1 MNSVGIIGA
10 GLVGRAWGLVFAR
23 KGWAV
28 RLFDP
33 LPGGT
38 DAALAAIED
47 AAGDLAAAGL
57 LDGAAADE
65 IMQRFTACA
74 TLEGAVEGVRWV
86 QESAPEK
93 LEVKR
98 DLWRRLDGAAAPDA
112 VLASSTSALLPST
125 FTEGLE
131 GAGRCLVAHPLN
143 PPSVI
148 PAVELV
154 PAPATTHETMATAR
168 GVMEAIGMAVIEL
181 TREIEGFVMNRLQAA
196 LMEEAIKL
204 VGAGVCDPEAVD
216 VGVREGLGLRWS
228 FIGPFEVGDLNAPG
242 GVRDYAERY
251 HGLFDTFVATPLPR
265 VEWTGAV
272 MDDIERAR
280 REIVPEAGLG
290 ERRRWRDRRLM
301 GLAAHKQ
308 SMREQFGD

>member
-1 MNSVGIIGA
+1 MIACA
-10 GLVGRAWGLVFAR
+10 GL
-23 KGWAV
+23 
-28 RLFDP
+28 
-33 LPGGT
+33 
-38 DAALAAIED
+38 E
-47 AAGDLAAAGL
+47 
-57 LDGAAADE
+57 E
-65 IMQRFTACA
+65 
-74 TLEGAVEGVRWV
+74 AVEGVRWV

-98 DLWRRLDGAAAPDA
+98 DLWRRLDAAAPSDTI
-112 VLASSTSALLPST
+112 LASSTSALLPSS
-125 FTEGLE
+125 FTEGLK

-154 PAPATTHETMATAR
+154 PGPATTPETMAAAR
-168 GVMEAIGMAVIEL
+168 AVMEEVGMAVIEL

-204 VGAGVCDPEAVD
+204 VGAGVCDAEAVD
-216 VGVREGLGLRWS
+216 IGVREGLGLRWS

-242 GVRDYAERY
+242 GSATTPSATAASS
-251 HGLFDTFVATPLPR
+251 DTFVATPLPR
-265 VEWTGAV
+265 VAWTGPV
-272 MDDIERAR
+272 KDEIERAR
-280 REIVPEAGLG
+280 REIVPEAGLS